1 MDKVLAFSDPVSG
14 SPGESASRAQMGLW
28 GIEPPELQTRF
39 TDARGFVAQTDF
51 YWREQRLI
59 GEFDGLVKYQ
69 KPEYMG
75 GRSASQVVVDEKIR
89 EDRLRALGF
98 TVVRWI
104 WEDVYKP
111 ERLLSL
117 LVAKGLKAGPPVKGR
132 P

>member
-1 MDKVLAFSDPVSG
+1 MAL
-14 SPGESASRAQMGLW
+14 L
-28 GIEPPELQTRF
+28 GIESPELQATF
-39 TDARGFVAQTDF
+39 TDAHGFVAQTDF
-51 YWREQRLI
+51 YWRERRLI

-75 GRSASQVVVDEKIR
+75 GRSASQRVVDEKIR

-98 TVVRWI
+98 TVARWI

-117 LVAKGLKAGPPVKGR
+117 LVSKGLEAGR
-132 P
+132 PVTGRP